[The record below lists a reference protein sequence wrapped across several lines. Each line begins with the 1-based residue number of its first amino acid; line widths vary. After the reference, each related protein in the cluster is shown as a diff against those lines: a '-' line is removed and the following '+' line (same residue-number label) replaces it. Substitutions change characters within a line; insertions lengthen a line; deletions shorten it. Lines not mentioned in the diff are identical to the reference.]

1 MKLKTALQKLMF
13 KLPEGTTLK
22 IGHTTLLTKKHS
34 PAVLFG
40 AGVVGFGATVFLA
53 CRATTKIEPL
63 IEETTKRR
71 EEIKAD
77 ATLAGK
83 IQKKELSVIRTTMAV
98 ETVKLYGPAVLVGM
112 ASVAALTGS
121 HYLLSKRNV
130 ALAAAFAGVERTL
143 EEYRK
148 RVAET
153 IGEERE
159 RELVNGIVEV
169 EVVDETA
176 DGPVINRVKKRV
188 EPISPYKHLYD
199 EFNKNW
205 QRERNYNVMYLSA
218 QQVHVN
224 NLLQTR
230 GYVFLNEVLKSLGMK
245 QTKAGQQVGWVKG
258 GKGDDFI
265 DFGIFNDE
273 EAGES
278 FVRGDDSRG
287 IWLVFNCQGNILNDA
302 DFSQSD

>member
-1 MKLKTALQKLMF
+1 MKLKATLQKLMF

-22 IGHTTLLTKKHS
+22 IGRTTLLTKKHS
-34 PAVLFG
+34 PVILFG

-63 IEETTKRR
+63 IEETNKRR
-71 EEIKAD
+71 ETVKAD
-77 ATLAGK
+77 EFTTAKTK
-83 IQKKELSVIRTTMAV
+83 KKELTVIRTAMAV
-98 ETVKLYGPAVLVGM
+98 ETAKLYGPAVFIGM

-121 HYLLSKRNV
+121 HYLMTKRNV
-130 ALAAAFAGVERTL
+130 AIAAAFAGAERTL

-153 IGEERE
+153 IGEDKE

-169 EVVDETA
+169 DIVEETDE
-176 DGPVINRVKKRV
+176 GPVIKRVKKRV
-188 EPISPYKHLYD
+188 DPISAYKHLYD
-199 EFNKNW
+199 EYNKNW
-205 QRERNYNVMYLSA
+205 QRERNYNVMYLSS

-230 GYVFLNEVLKSLGMK
+230 GYVFLNEVLKSLGIK
-245 QTKAGQQVGWVKG
+245 QTKAGQRVGWVKG

-273 EAGES
+273 EEGER
-278 FVRGDDSRG
+278 FVCGAESRG
-287 IWLVFNCQGNILNDA
+287 IWLVFNCQGDILDDA
-302 DFSQSD
+302 DFSYSD